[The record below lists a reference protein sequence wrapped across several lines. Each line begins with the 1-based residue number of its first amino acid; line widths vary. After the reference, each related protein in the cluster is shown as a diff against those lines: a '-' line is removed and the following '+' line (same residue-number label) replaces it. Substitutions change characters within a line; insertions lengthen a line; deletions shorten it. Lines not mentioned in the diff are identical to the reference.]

1 MQSAVRLHK
10 SLPSGGISLNQPITI
25 STPSFTFPMPKWIE
39 NCVRFKLPLNINS
52 SNIEICLPS
61 PSSFRNTLVLIT
73 SPFKN
78 IYFWIWLIYSFSF
91 NGFKRFDSVILPQPF
106 SQIYSFLLG
115 STELAAAIKSE
126 ILSRIHGNAAL
137 SWFFFFYGPELLPG
151 GHNFFESLQYYDDWI
166 ETYKL
171 GLLLLPELWG
181 LLNRVLYFCLQ
192 LVNLIPKVIFII
204 ALILPFTS
212 FNFVVVRSLS
222 PLLADLFHREFEGNF
237 KIWESHIVEPLICW
251 YIVGLPF
258 IPLNIY
264 CQLFN
269 AVIDAGLYTYQERK
283 PSAGIPWA
291 FFIWFLIALFSSA
304 MFMIAV
310 LFAWDLSF
318 FALPWCFFSVSYL
331 FRGARERRSPVDSR
345 LSESSGGDR
354 DRMWAIGWMN
364 GYREGQI
371 QYRQKLYEMMGANG
385 GSEDEDEN
393 QGHDIKNEDHKGD
406 GIDHSRYF
414 YDERSRYNG
423 RFRPVVPNPR
433 PPPQG
438 STLTNAALLQGDRSL
453 WEGDKL

>member
-1 MQSAVRLHK
+1 MRALHRPHKNWDDSFRLSTKLVKIASGLRFRKNPVTSVGTHSRIQQRKHKREVFDNDHTDLEHSSKALRRIFISAVRLHK
-10 SLPSGGISLNQPITI
+10 LLPSRGIPLNQPITI

-78 IYFWIWLIYSFSF
+78 IYFWIWLIYSFSS

-212 FNFVVVRSLS
+212 FNFIVVRSLS

-251 YIVGLPF
+251 YILH
-258 IPLNIY
+258 Y
-264 CQLFN
+264 
-269 AVIDAGLYTYQERK
+269 
-283 PSAGIPWA
+283 
-291 FFIWFLIALFSSA
+291 FSH
-304 MFMIAV
+304 
-310 LFAWDLSF
+310 
-318 FALPWCFFSVSYL
+318 
-331 FRGARERRSPVDSR
+331 E
-345 LSESSGGDR
+345 
-354 DRMWAIGWMN
+354 AI
-364 GYREGQI
+364 
-371 QYRQKLYEMMGANG
+371 
-385 GSEDEDEN
+385 
-393 QGHDIKNEDHKGD
+393 
-406 GIDHSRYF
+406 
-414 YDERSRYNG
+414 
-423 RFRPVVPNPR
+423 
-433 PPPQG
+433 
-438 STLTNAALLQGDRSL
+438 
-453 WEGDKL
+453 

>member
-10 SLPSGGISLNQPITI
+10 SLPSGGISLNQSTTI
-25 STPSFTFPMPKWIE
+25 STSSFTFPMPKWME

-78 IYFWIWLIYSFSF
+78 IYFWIWLIYSFSS
-91 NGFKRFDSVILPQPF
+91 NGFKRFDNVILPQPF

-137 SWFFFFYGPELLPG
+137 SWIFFFYGPELLPG

-166 ETYKL
+166 EAYKL

-192 LVNLIPKVIFII
+192 LVNLVPRLIFII

-212 FNFVVVRSLS
+212 FNFIVVRSLS
-222 PLLADLFHREFEGNF
+222 PLLADLFHREFESNF

-251 YIVGLPF
+251 CISRSYIKKMVSNSGK
-258 IPLNIY
+258 
-264 CQLFN
+264 
-269 AVIDAGLYTYQERK
+269 VIDAGLYTYQERK

-304 MFMIAV
+304 MLMLAV
-310 LFAWDLSF
+310 VFAWDLSF
-318 FALPWCFFSVSYL
+318 FALPWCFFSVSYF
-331 FRGARERRSPVDSR
+331 FRGARRRRAPVDSR
-345 LSESSGGDR
+345 LSQSSGGDR

-371 QYRQKLYEMMGANG
+371 QYRQKLYEMMGAKG
-385 GSEDEDEN
+385 GSEDEDKN
-393 QGHDIKNEDHKGD
+393 QDHDIRNEDHKED
-406 GIDHSRYF
+406 GIDHSRYS
-414 YDERSRYNG
+414 YDERRRYNG